1 MRLRWWFVLG
11 ALMSGRTISALAV
24 PVAEAD
30 ALQPPKLIFL
40 AELARSAVPDR
51 WSAVVPDLRAVAR
64 KAYESERMPAAA
76 GWLHA
81 ARWAALFAQTDAQ
94 FIPAWIKAIE
104 SAKVGHP
111 NMPSRFELGDR
122 PLGRWLS
129 ADLQGWMLANAAF
142 SDEFFSVLT
151 PQDYLPAVFQ
161 ILNALHARD
170 PARFARYASLALAI
184 AVVHDVPPPPH
195 WPHAQVLPAALPRK
209 LAAPGEAFDW
219 WIREDLAGRTFHRL
233 TKLTADELK
242 FVVDA
247 AAPFDQLTWSQQI
260 ADYPLAQLDRA
271 YTMVRYRQDRIA
283 NGNPVWPGPSYA
295 LHFILRDG
303 GICVDQA
310 YFATETGKARG
321 VPTLLFCGAGK
332 DGRHA
337 WFGYLDAGQKWRFD
351 AGRYADQ
358 RFVTG
363 LALDPQTWR
372 EISDHELKFLSE
384 RFRTQPPYRQSEIHE
399 SFAADYLSTGAAE
412 AAVKAAR
419 KAVTLERRN
428 LAAWETL
435 SAAEEAV
442 GRSARQREAT
452 LREATLAFHG
462 YPDLEALFSNRV
474 SASLRARG
482 ETSTAAAEEQT
493 IALKNQ
499 AKRGDLSTQQAREI
513 LMRSMGSD
521 RPAVQMQVYNSVLEN
536 YGRGAGIGFFDQV
549 VVTFVQH
556 LMRLGDRV
564 SAQQAVLRA
573 RQTLKV
579 EPKSQLEE
587 EFLKLQAGVR
597 GK

>member
-1 MRLRWWFVLG
+1 MRLRWCSAFLALVSVLIRG
-11 ALMSGRTISALAV
+11 AVAAPV
-24 PVAEAD
+24 PEAD

-40 AELARSAVPDR
+40 AELARTAAPDR
-51 WSAVVPDLRAVAR
+51 WAAAVPDLRAAAR
-64 KAYESERMPAAA
+64 KAYVADRMPAAA
-76 GWLHA
+76 GWLHT
-81 ARWAALFAQTDAQ
+81 ARWAGLFAQTDAQ
-94 FIPAWIKAIE
+94 FIPTWIKAIE

-111 NMPSRFELGDR
+111 NMQSRFELGDR

-129 ADLQGWMLANAAF
+129 ADFQSWLLGNAGF
-142 SDEFFSVLT
+142 SDEFFSVIT

-170 PARFARYASLALAI
+170 PARFSHYASLALAI

-195 WPHAQVLPAALPRK
+195 WPHAQVLPSALPRK
-209 LAAPGEAFDW
+209 LAAPGEAYEW

-233 TKLTADELK
+233 GKLTADELK

-271 YTMVRYRQDRIA
+271 YTMIRYRQDRIA

-303 GICVDQA
+303 GICADQA

-321 VPTLLFCGAGK
+321 VPTLLFYGAGK

-337 WFGYLDAGQKWRFD
+337 WFGFLDAAQKWRLD

-372 EISDHELKFLSE
+372 EISDHELKFLAE
-384 RFRTQPPYRQSEIHE
+384 RFRTQPPYRQSEVHQA
-399 SFAADYLSTGAAE
+399 FAADYLATGVAD

-428 LAAWETL
+428 LAAWESLL
-435 SAAEEAV
+435 SAESAA
-442 GRSARQREAT
+442 GRTARQRETT
-452 LREATLAFHG
+452 LREATLAFQG
-462 YPDLEALFSNRV
+462 YADLEALFSNRV

-482 ETSTAAAEEQT
+482 ETSAAAAEEQI
-493 IALKNQ
+493 IARKNQ

-513 LMRSMGSD
+513 LTRSMGTD
-521 RPAVQMQVYNSVLEN
+521 RPAAQMQVYNSVLEN

-549 VVTFVQH
+549 VVTFAQH
-556 LMRLGDRV
+556 LMRLGDRAA
-564 SAQQAVLRA
+564 AQQAVLRA
-573 RQTLKV
+573 RQILTV

-587 EFLKLQAGVR
+587 EFSKLQASVR

>member
-1 MRLRWWFVLG
+1 MRLRWCSAFL
-11 ALMSGRTISALAV
+11 ALALVLIHGAVAAPV
-24 PVAEAD
+24 PEAD

-40 AELARSAVPDR
+40 AELARTAAPDR
-51 WSAVVPDLRAVAR
+51 WAAAVPDLRAAAR
-64 KAYESERMPAAA
+64 KAYEKDRMPAAA

-81 ARWAALFAQTDAQ
+81 ARWAGLFAQTDAL
-94 FIPAWIKAIE
+94 FIPTWIKAIE

-111 NMPSRFELGDR
+111 NMQSRFELGDR

-129 ADLQGWMLANAAF
+129 ADLQSWLLGNVAF
-142 SDEFFSVLT
+142 SDEFFSVIA

-170 PARFARYASLALAI
+170 PARFSRYSSLALAI

-195 WPHAQVLPAALPRK
+195 WPHAQVSPSALPRK
-209 LAAPGEAFDW
+209 LAAPIEAFDW

-233 TKLTADELK
+233 TTLTADELK

-271 YTMVRYRQDRIA
+271 YTMIRYRQDRIA

-303 GICVDQA
+303 GICIDQA

-321 VPTLLFCGAGK
+321 VPTLLFSGAGK

-337 WFGYLDAGQKWRFD
+337 WFGYLDAAQKWRFD

-399 SFAADYLSTGAAE
+399 SFATDYLATGAVE
-412 AAVKAAR
+412 PAVKAAR

-428 LAAWETL
+428 VAAWEAL
-435 SAAEEAV
+435 AAAEVAA
-442 GRSARQREAT
+442 GRTARQREAT
-452 LREATLAFHG
+452 LREATLAFQG
-462 YPDLEALFSNRV
+462 YADLEALFSNRV

-482 ETSTAAAEEQT
+482 ETSAAEAEEQV
-493 IALKNQ
+493 IARKNQ

-513 LMRSMGSD
+513 LSRSMGTD
-521 RPAVQMQVYNSVLEN
+521 RSAAQMQVYNSVLEN

-556 LMRLGDRV
+556 LMRLGDRT

-579 EPKSQLEE
+579 EPRSQLEE
-587 EFLKLQAGVR
+587 EFTKLQATVR

>member
-1 MRLRWWFVLG
+1 MRLRWWFVFV
-11 ALMSGRTISALAV
+11 AVTSGRLVEAV
-24 PVAEAD
+24 AAPIADAD

-40 AELARSAVPDR
+40 AELARTAAPDR
-51 WSAVVPDLRAVAR
+51 WAMVVPELRTAAR
-64 KAYESERMPAAA
+64 KAYENDRMPAAA
-76 GWLHA
+76 GWLNA

-94 FIPAWIKAIE
+94 FIPGWINAIE

-111 NMPSRFELGDR
+111 NMQSRFELGDR

-129 ADLQGWMLANAAF
+129 ADLQSWLLGNAAF

-151 PQDYLPAVFQ
+151 RQDYLPAVFQ
-161 ILNALHARD
+161 ILNTLHARD

-195 WPHAQVLPAALPRK
+195 WPHAQVLAAALPRK
-209 LAAPGEAFDW
+209 LAAPGDAFEW
-219 WIREDLAGRTFHRL
+219 WIREDLAGRTFHKL

-271 YTMVRYRQDRIA
+271 YTMIRYRQDRIA
-283 NGNPVWPGPSYA
+283 NGNPIWPGPSYA

-321 VPTLLFCGAGK
+321 VPTLFFYGAGK

-384 RFRTQPPYRQSEIHE
+384 RFRTQPPYRQSEIHQA
-399 SFAADYLSTGAAE
+399 FAADYLATGAAE

-435 SAAEEAV
+435 LTAETAA
-442 GRSARQREAT
+442 GRTARQREAT
-452 LREATLAFHG
+452 LREATLAFQG
-462 YPDLEALFSNRV
+462 YADLEAQFSNRV
-474 SASLRARG
+474 SGSLRARG
-482 ETSTAAAEEQT
+482 ETSAAAAEEQI
-493 IALKNQ
+493 IARKNQ

-513 LMRSMGSD
+513 LTRSMGTD
-521 RPAVQMQVYNSVLEN
+521 RPAAQIQVYNLVLEN

-549 VVTFVQH
+549 VVTFAQH
-556 LMRLGDRV
+556 LLRLGDRV
-564 SAQQAVLRA
+564 AAQQAVLRA
-573 RQTLKV
+573 RQILAV

-587 EFLKLQAGVR
+587 EFSKLQATVR
-597 GK
+597 AK